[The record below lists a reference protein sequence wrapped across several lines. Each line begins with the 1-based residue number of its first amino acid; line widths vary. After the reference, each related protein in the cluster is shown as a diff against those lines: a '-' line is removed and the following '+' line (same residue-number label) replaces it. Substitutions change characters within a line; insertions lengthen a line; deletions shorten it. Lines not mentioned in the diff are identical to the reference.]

1 MRWPWQRKDKEPSAV
16 EQVSDKTAPQQPSRR
31 RWILL
36 ALAAIALAAI
46 ALGFALFP
54 IFRPTDPRFVI
65 VITPFTDQDGR
76 TGSQIASALTRQL
89 QLQGGNLIH
98 VIMTDTR
105 PANST
110 EALALVQRLNADLLV
125 SGSVIAGGRLD
136 SLSLRPE
143 IIYTPHNI
151 DVSQSWYG
159 FTMRFAL
166 PNQFV
171 ISTDPI
177 NGQTTL
183 VPYLLALAA
192 YHHGEADLA
201 VDQLQRLV
209 ENTPQMNPL
218 LLHILRGNLLW
229 ARGWYSGAATE
240 YQAALSLANSD
251 RALLTNNLGAIL
263 WDARSADALR
273 YFAEAIDLLDGRDLG
288 QLRVNLALW
297 ALREQRTRDAVSDLE
312 QARNLLPTNPELEL
326 LLATAYRESGRIT
339 DAQAA
344 LARFESAKTAT
355 GRRVPYTFLAAYE
368 SRLTAVFFE
377 ERALT
382 NLETHLPLT
391 GPLYWALEAANP
403 LPSANDLRQV
413 RDQLRI
419 ATEHSTRSINLWRQ
433 RATGDAAI
441 VPGSGLMA
449 TGQAERSEEVLR
461 RQKLILALLEAVV
474 QTVEGR
480 NKPSPLD
487 QMIAA
492 LFGTGGKT
500 NSSITTLQRLREQQ
514 PDDVLTLLALGF
526 AFRINEQYDEAIQSY
541 QQVIDLAPQLPDGY
555 AGIGTVTLARDD
567 QGGAKEWFR
576 QALERNNQFFP
587 AHLMLA
593 RIAERERDWSTAI
606 QHWRALVAWQPT
618 PYTVVNLARALR
630 LSGAGGFAE
639 AERLLVPLAMEHTEA
654 TIELARLYNDAG
666 YAKEAAEVYRDALT
680 LDPRSTVAAFE
691 LGETYIRL
699 GDIQAAERMLRDAL
713 AFDERNL
720 DARLRLAELYEDRLN
735 QPERALEQYRIA
747 LGQGINDRD
756 RLLAIGQAAITG
768 NAASIA
774 IQALERALQLDP
786 NSATTNELLAR
797 AYLVGNRLEAAT
809 QTAQRT
815 LNLAA
820 NRTDPEAI
828 TAQVNALLT
837 LAEVARRRNDLTAA
851 EQSYQQA
858 IAIDPQSIAAHIG
871 LGEIASSRGN
881 WGVARAY
888 FETAVAL
895 PGGSDDAA
903 AQFWLGEALLRNSDF
918 SRALAAYQRA
928 LQLQPQ
934 YPEALLGLAQTQ
946 YALGRADDAL
956 QTVEQAIRQRS
967 NYAEAHLFRGKLL
980 QEAGRFAEARA
991 AFDAAIGANDR
1002 IAESFYR
1009 RALLAIRDG
1018 ELDQAIRDL
1027 NRAIALQN
1035 NFPEAHYWLGRA
1047 YYAQGRT
1054 ESALQA
1060 IQQAI
1065 TLNPDYSEAI
1075 FYSGLIAEDQANFT
1089 TARNAYQTLI
1099 SREPT
1104 SEWGQR
1110 ALAQIERL
1118 PQP

>member
-1 MRWPWQRKDKEPSAV
+1 MRWPWQRKDSEPSST
-16 EQVSDKTAPQQPSRR
+16 ERVSDQTSPLRRSRL
-31 RWILL
+31 RWLLL
-36 ALAAIALAAI
+36 ALVAIV
-46 ALGFALFP
+46 LGFVLFL

-89 QLQGGNLIH
+89 QAQGGNLIH
-98 VIMTDTR
+98 VILTETR
-105 PANST
+105 PVNGA
-110 EALALVQRLNADLLV
+110 EALALAQRLNADLLV

-143 IIYTPHNI
+143 LIYTPHNI
-151 DVSQSWYG
+151 DVSQTWYG
-159 FTMRFAL
+159 FKMRFAL
-166 PNQFV
+166 PNQFI

-209 ENTPQMNPL
+209 ENAPQVNPL
-218 LLHILRGNLLW
+218 LLHVLRGNLLW

-240 YQAALSLANSD
+240 YQAAINIADGD

-263 WDARSADALR
+263 LDARSADAPR

-297 ALREQRTRDAVSDLE
+297 ALREQRARDAVSDLE
-312 QARNLLPTNPELEL
+312 QARNLLPINPELEL
-326 LLATAYRESGRIT
+326 LLATAYRDSGRIT

-355 GRRVPYTFLAAYE
+355 TGRVPYTFLAAYE
-368 SRLTAVFFE
+368 SRLTAVFLE
-377 ERALT
+377 ERALAD
-382 NLETHLPLT
+382 LETHLPLT

-403 LPSANDLRQV
+403 LPSANDLRRV
-413 RDQLRI
+413 RDQLRT
-419 ATEHSTRSINLWRQ
+419 ATEHSTRAINLWRQ

-441 VPGSGLMA
+441 FPGNGLMA
-449 TGQAERSEEVLR
+449 TGQAERSEEILR
-461 RQKLILALLEAVV
+461 RQKLVLALVEAAV

-480 NKPSPLD
+480 TKPGPID

-492 LFGTGGKT
+492 LFGTGG
-500 NSSITTLQRLREQQ
+500 NANPSITTLQRLREQQ

-541 QQVIDLAPQLPDGY
+541 RRVIDLAPQLPDGY
-555 AGIGTVTLARDD
+555 AGIGMVALARND
-567 QGGAKEWFR
+567 QASAKEWLR

-593 RIAERERDWSTAI
+593 RVAERERDWPTAI
-606 QHWRALVAWQPT
+606 QHWRALVEWQKT

-630 LSGAGGFAE
+630 LSGASGFAE
-639 AERLLVPLAMEHTEA
+639 AERLLVPLAVEYAEA
-654 TIELARLYNDAG
+654 AIELARLYNDAG
-666 YAKEAAEVYRDALT
+666 YAEEAAEVYRDALT

-699 GDIQAAERMLRDAL
+699 GDIQSAERMLRDAL
-713 AFDERNL
+713 VFDERNL
-720 DARLRLAELYEDRLN
+720 DARLRLAELYEGPLN
-735 QPERALEQYRIA
+735 QPQRALEQYRIA
-747 LGQGINDRD
+747 LGQGINDLD
-756 RLLAIGQAAITG
+756 RLLIIGQAAIGG
-768 NAASIA
+768 NAAPVA
-774 IQALERALQLDP
+774 IQALERALALDP
-786 NSATTNELLAR
+786 NSATAHQLLAR

-815 LNLAA
+815 LNLVA

-858 IAIDPQSIAAHIG
+858 IATDPQSIAAHIG
-871 LGEIASSRGN
+871 LGEIASARGN
-881 WGVARAY
+881 WGVALAY
-888 FETAVAL
+888 FETAAAL
-895 PGGSDDAA
+895 PGGSDSAT
-903 AQFWLGEALLRNSDF
+903 AQFWLGEALLRSGNLT
-918 SRALAAYQRA
+918 RALAAYQRA

-946 YALGRADDAL
+946 YALGRSEEAL
-956 QTVEQAIRQRS
+956 QTVEQAIRQKS

-1018 ELDQAIRDL
+1018 DLDLAIRDL

-1060 IQQAI
+1060 IQKAI

-1075 FYSGLIAEDQANFT
+1075 FYSGLIAEDQADFT
-1089 TARNAYQTLI
+1089 AARNAYQTLI

-1118 PQP
+1118 P